1 MKIHLAGPV
10 VTLIGVVVAVL
21 LVGCGEETTT
31 NNYYSDDTNGNDIE
45 LPPPGIDTDG
55 DGVEDRTE
63 VAGWQIQID
72 ETGIGTG
79 ATPSLLTVRTV
90 TSDPGKVDTD
100 GDGLD
105 DLEENLILSDPRVV
119 DTDGDGLSDYEEWY
133 QWLTSPVSVDSDG
146 DARGPD
152 ANLPPNADLFD
163 SNELNNRGT
172 SPTLADTDGDGKT
185 DFEEYDD
192 PVRSQLIAE
201 IPEVAISFEGDVDV
215 RLNVE
220 YAEAVGQQFQYGTS
234 MSQSRTASTSRT
246 DSTTQSHKVSL
257 EQSIQFSPL
266 EWGETKFGYE
276 YGHSQTSSFTQSSSQ
291 TAQREHSRYK
301 QDSTTKTESVASG
314 NISLGLRATNTGV
327 SSYELGTLGLTIQQ
341 FQMMRENDGSTIP
354 SFKTVA
360 TLSPD
365 FQGITLKPGD
375 TSPLIRL
382 AAENVNASLIKEFLA
397 NPTSLQ
403 YETAAFEL
411 LSIDGINFDFITEQT
426 FARTA
431 FIEVDFGNGS
441 IERYRVATNVQRDEN
456 ANFLGTTLGE
466 IMQDILQIPYTTLD
480 QGGQMV
486 LASVRDQIGS
496 LPSAEDRVWVVTT
509 TGDATGPVN
518 FDDIIVRAG
527 DSVRLLF
534 LIDSDLDGVY
544 DLSEELFGSDYGSDD
559 SDGDGLSDKEEIVD
573 GWEVGPVIHDG
584 VAVTEP
590 YYVFSDPTS
599 VDADGD
605 GLTDQE
611 ELAAGTD
618 PSNFDTDGDG
628 LSDGFEVAN
637 DDNVPPE
644 NLVLNVAPRLYVN
657 QANPTGVSGLGTN
670 WDEAFLELRE
680 AIADFKDRNAS
691 PEKIDDVREIW
702 VAKGTYTPTT
712 EIPLD
717 PQQSFSLSSDMPLG
731 IYGGFSGGETKRD
744 QRNSNAQIN
753 ETVLSGI
760 LVDGGRSYHV
770 ITITPLVSVIGNPD
784 EALVLDGFE
793 ISGGSAVGADSGDP
807 VNVPHNS
814 SGAGIYVSQ
823 GGTTLRNLFIK
834 DNYAVNSGGGLYMYV
849 ADGSE
854 LSIESV
860 VFLNN
865 VAAYNVNEGR
875 GGALYALGTIDT
887 NALLSINRSRFEN
900 NRARHGGGLALRHI
914 ISTVSD
920 TTFGFNQAIKGN
932 GGAILAQYGST
943 TLTNAEIRGN
953 VARTD
958 ETDVCP
964 DQVTEDFDPPGWG
977 AAISAQFGVMDVRN
991 SIIADNSGL
1000 NTAVTPPVNCGW
1012 AIRSFGNELNVTNST
1027 IATNLGAFWSRPW
1040 GAAWPAKLWVLN
1052 SVLAGND
1059 RSPGFHD
1066 QFDEIYGSMA
1076 ASTSCIQG
1084 GYSDDV
1090 FASVIDSGA
1099 PESVFADTG
1108 TRDYR
1113 LQAGSDCIDT
1123 GYPLI
1128 DSPEL
1133 DLMGNPRVVDGNGD
1147 GRAIIDM
1154 GAYEF
1159 QGQ

>member
-1 MKIHLAGPV
+1 MKTRNTELRFA
-10 VTLIGVVVAVL
+10 LITIVAAL
-21 LVGCGEETTT
+21 LLFGCGDDTT
-31 NNYYSDDTNGNDIE
+31 NNYYSDDSNTSAEPD

-79 ATPSLLTVRTV
+79 ATPNLLTVRTV
-90 TSDPGKVDTD
+90 TSDPEKVDTD

-105 DLEENLILSDPRVV
+105 DLLENLILSDPRLD
-119 DTDGDGLSDYEEWY
+119 DTDGDGLNDSDEWY

-163 SNELNNRGT
+163 GNELNNRGT

-220 YAEAVGQQFQYGTS
+220 YAEAVGQQFQYGTT

-246 DSTTQSHKVSL
+246 DSTTKSHEVSI
-257 EQSIQFSPL
+257 EQSIQFSPFK
-266 EWGETKFGYE
+266 WGETKIGYE
-276 YGHSQTSSFTQSSSQ
+276 YGHSQSTSFTQSSSQ
-291 TAQREHSRYK
+291 TAQREHSRYM

-314 NISLGLRATNTGV
+314 SISLGLRATNTGV
-327 SSYELGTLGLTIQQ
+327 STYELGTLGLTIQQ
-341 FQMMRENDGSTIP
+341 FQLLRENGLTVP

-360 TLSPD
+360 TLNPG

-397 NPTSLQ
+397 NPTTLQ

-456 ANFLGTTLGE
+456 ANFLGITLGE
-466 IMQDILQIPYTTLD
+466 IMQGILQIPYTIIENPE
-480 QGGQMV
+480 QAGQMV
-486 LASVRDQIGS
+486 LASVRGETGS
-496 LPSAEDRVWVVTT
+496 LPHSFWVVTT
-509 TGDATGPVN
+509 TGDATDTVS
-518 FDDIIVRAG
+518 FDDIVVRAG

-534 LIDSDLDGVY
+534 LIDSDSDGVY
-544 DLSEELFGSDYGSDD
+544 DLSEELFGSDDGNND

-573 GWEVGPVIHDG
+573 GWEVGPVIRDG

-590 YYVFSDPTS
+590 YVVFSDPTS

-637 DDNVPPE
+637 DDNDPSE

-657 QANPTGVSGLGTN
+657 QATTGGSGSGTS
-670 WDEAFLELRE
+670 WDGAFLELHE
-680 AIADFKDRNAS
+680 AIADFLFRNGTTV
-691 PEKIDDVREIW
+691 KIDDVREIW

-712 EIPLD
+712 D
-717 PQQSFSLSSDMPLG
+717 PAERQQSYSLSSDMPLG
-731 IYGGFSGGETKRD
+731 IYGGFSGGELKRD
-744 QRNSNAQIN
+744 QRNSNARIN
-753 ETVLSGI
+753 GTVLSGN
-760 LVDGGRSYHV
+760 LDGGVRSYHV
-770 ITITPLVSVIGNPD
+770 VTITPLASVIGSPD
-784 EALVLDGFE
+784 ETLVLDGFE
-793 ISGGSAVGADSGDP
+793 ISGGRADGADSVDP
-807 VNVPHNS
+807 LIVPHDNR
-814 SGAGIYVSQ
+814 GAGVYVSQ
-823 GGTTLRNLFIK
+823 GGATLRNLYITG
-834 DNYAVNSGGGLYMYV
+834 NYAIEEGGGLYLLGG
-849 ADGSE
+849 DERE

-860 VFLNN
+860 IFSGNSVKSGLT
-865 VAAYNVNEGR
+865 GGI
-875 GGALYALGTIDT
+875 GGALSARSLSTDVDK
-887 NALLSINRSRFEN
+887 NALLAIDSSSFESN
-900 NRARHGGGLALRHI
+900 WARAGGGIFLGYTTA
-914 ISTVSD
+914 TVSD
-920 TTFGFNQAIKGN
+920 TSFTHNVANEGA
-932 GGAILAQYGST
+932 GGAMMLQYGWA
-943 TLTNAEIRGN
+943 TLSNVEIRGN
-953 VARTD
+953 IARTHTLTPCVANSVSPY
-958 ETDVCP
+958 E
-964 DQVTEDFDPPGWG
+964 PGYG
-977 AAISAQFGVMDVRN
+977 AAIALYLQNIDIRH

-1000 NTAVTPPVNCGW
+1000 DMSSFLPCGW
-1012 AIRSFGNELNVTNST
+1012 AINTHASNLDVTNST
-1027 IATNLGAFWSRPW
+1027 IASNWGAFRHRNSGNLHIR
-1040 GAAWPAKLWVLN
+1040 N

-1059 RSPGFHD
+1059 RPPLAHNET
-1066 QFDEIYGSMA
+1066 DEIDSAQLGFIA
-1076 ASTSCIQG
+1076 ALTSCIQD
-1084 GYSDDV
+1084 GYSKD
-1090 FASVIDSGA
+1090 FFGSVLDSGG
-1099 PESVFADTG
+1099 PESVFADAG
-1108 TRDYR
+1108 THDYR
-1113 LQAGSDCIDT
+1113 LQAGSVCIDT